1 MQIEK
6 LTRYSTSDDGYHWYD
21 RPTKEDMVNKLNE
34 IIDYINAAEM
44 TCSEVLKKVQD
55 QIYGN

>member
-6 LTRYSTSDDGYHWYD
+6 LRRYKTSDDGCYWYE
-21 RPTKEDMVNKLNE
+21 RPTRDDIIDKINE

-44 TCSEVLKKVQD
+44 TCGEVLKKVQD
-55 QIYGN
+55 QTHGN